1 MKIEVLRSLA
11 TISTRY
17 PITTKKQLRG
27 LIIMPRKKA
36 EAGSLT
42 GSKRVKSQKEKSAGT
57 RAKKVAEAAGT
68 VLKEAA
74 VGVGKTAVSAAAGT
88 ASNAANAVTTGAS
101 EVRQAATDAIQARNA
116 ITGEQGYTGQLASGE
131 LARNGDAY
139 GGLAF
144 PEQDFNSML
153 PGDLLNPEIEL
164 QATEEQLTAGLA
176 TYAAGTRAQTL
187 LQAGFKYIAEVGKTK
202 QLYHKAEQSVIKAA
216 SEGVKVQ
223 QEIVNYD
230 IENIKLDQKI
240 EKREQENEKL
250 KQEQIK
256 TLGARNETEQLRQKI
271 EAQEGKRDAEISSIK
286 AQTQDIIQKYLK
298 DSIHQST

>member
-1 MKIEVLRSLA
+1 
-11 TISTRY
+11 
-17 PITTKKQLRG
+17 
-27 LIIMPRKKA
+27 MPRKKA

-42 GSKRVKSQKEKSAGT
+42 GSKRVKAQKEKSAGT

-68 VLKEAA
+68 VLKDAA
-74 VGVGKTAVSAAAGT
+74 VGVGQTAVSAATGAV
-88 ASNAANAVTTGAS
+88 SNTANAVTTGAS
-101 EVRQAATDAIQARNA
+101 EVKQAATNALQARNA
-116 ITGEQGYTGQLASGE
+116 ITGEEGYTGQLASGQLTRE
-131 LARNGDAY
+131 SDIY

-144 PEQDFNSML
+144 PEQDFNGMIPS
-153 PGDLLNPEIEL
+153 DLLNPQIEL

-176 TYAAGTRAQTL
+176 VYAGATRAQTL

-216 SEGVKVQ
+216 TEGVKVQ
-223 QEIVNYD
+223 QETVNYD

-240 EKREQENEKL
+240 ERREQENEKL

-271 EAQEGKRDAEISSIK
+271 EAQEGKKDAEINSIK
-286 AQTQDIIQKYLK
+286 AQTQDVIQKYLK
-298 DSIHQST
+298 GSIHQAT